1 MNYESARFNMIEQ
14 QIRPW
19 NVLTLAVLDAL
30 GRIRRED
37 FVPERHR
44 HLAFADIQIPI
55 SEGQVMLEPK
65 VSARLVESLGPIDQC
80 RILEVGTGTGY
91 VTALLATVCQH
102 VTSIEINPEQ
112 ADIARKNL
120 FDASIDNAE
129 VIQADCFEFCGSG
142 KENSG
147 KYDRVLVTGS
157 LPRLAPVFMPMVNA
171 SGCVVGIQGHD
182 PAMQAVVCYP
192 QGPEKSLFE
201 TTAPRLINA
210 TEIQAFE
217 F

>member
-19 NVLTLAVLDAL
+19 NMLSMPVLDAL
-30 GRIRRED
+30 GRTRRED
-37 FVPERHR
+37 FVPEQYR

-55 SEGQVMLEPK
+55 GRRQVMLEPK
-65 VSARLVESLGPIDQC
+65 VSARLVQSLDPKDRC

-91 VTALLATVCQH
+91 VTALLAAVGDRI
-102 VTSIEINPEQ
+102 TSIEIDPEQ
-112 ADIARKNL
+112 AETARKNL
-120 FDASIDNAE
+120 SGAGIDNAE

-142 KENSG
+142 KEHSG
-147 KYDRVLVTGS
+147 KFDRVLVTGS
-157 LPRLAPVFMPMVNA
+157 LSRLAPVFLPMVTP

-182 PAMQAVVCYP
+182 PVMQAVVCDP
-192 QGPEKSLFE
+192 QGREKSLFE
-201 TTAPRLINA
+201 THAPRLINA
-210 TEIQAFE
+210 AEPQAFE